1 MSISL
6 QRQTIKVCLANASA
20 LFSNSY
26 IYFFLFHK
34 VRNEYRE
41 TKLFFK
47 LAKKKKACGGIKSK
61 RNESAFFNDRMF
73 FSCLSMFM
81 FSKNI

>member
-47 LAKKKKACGGIKSK
+47 LAKKKKHVV
-61 RNESAFFNDRMF
+61 ESRAREMNQHFLMTGC
-73 FSCLSMFM
+73 FSLV
-81 FSKNI
+81 